1 VFLISLESCSS
12 PWSDSGDQG
21 LVLGELTRGLCSSP
35 TVQAKTGLTGFPNR
49 SDRFRPVGCRGRSLS
64 KEVFAALWLR
74 LFRYGKAF
82 EVFGVFGEFLD
93 RIGLTG
99 LPNRSDRFPLP
110 A

>member
-1 VFLISLESCSS
+1 VERFGRSRFGFGGVDPRAVFF
-12 PWSDSGDQG
+12 
-21 LVLGELTRGLCSSP
+21 P

-49 SDRFRPVGCRGRSLS
+49 SDRFRPVGCRERSLS
-64 KEVFAALWLR
+64 KEVFATPWLR
-74 LFRYGKAF
+74 LFRCGKAF

-99 LPNRSDRFPLP
+99 LPNQSDRFPLP